1 MTLWNKVLYLLA
13 ASVLAVFF
21 STSIFSATTHKG
33 TVGEDGTEIEV
44 TRVFYSS
51 PTYPRNAIRLGR
63 EGYVL
68 IEFDVDT
75 DGAVLDPYVIESEPT
90 GVFELRDSYDFRP
103 RAEDIAG
110 SSSTLA
116 DVDQITG
123 NSFNSPIIFIIESL
137 MFKNILF

>member
-90 GVFELRDSYDFRP
+90 GVFDRAAIKAVRKWLYTPPSYNGVSVKVNDV
-103 RAEDIAG
+103 RAK
-110 SSSTLA
+110 
-116 DVDQITG
+116 V
-123 NSFNSPIIFIIESL
+123 SFAL
-137 MFKNILF
+137 Q

>member
-1 MTLWNKVLYLLA
+1 MTLWNKVLCLLG

-21 STSIFSATTHKG
+21 STSISSATIHKG
-33 TVGEDGTEIEV
+33 NVGEDGAEIEV

-90 GVFELRDSYDFRP
+90 GVFE
-103 RAEDIAG
+103 RAAIKAVRKW
-110 SSSTLA
+110 LFA
-116 DVDQITG
+116 PP
-123 NSFNSPIIFIIESL
+123 SFNGVSVKVNDVRAKVTFAL
-137 MFKNILF
+137 Q